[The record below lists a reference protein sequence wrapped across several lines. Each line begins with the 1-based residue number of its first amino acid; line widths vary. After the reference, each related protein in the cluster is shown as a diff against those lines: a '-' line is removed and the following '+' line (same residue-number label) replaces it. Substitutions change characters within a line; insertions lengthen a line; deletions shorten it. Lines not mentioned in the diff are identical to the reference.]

1 MLSRTHDFA
10 ALTAL
15 NIIFVTQPIPNISL
29 ATGLVAI
36 MACFLG
42 GLGPDIDDPT
52 SDFWHNF
59 PVGSFLG
66 ELLHPFLGGHR
77 LISHSFLGFLVISF
91 AVKYLLGLASSTFL
105 VNMGVV
111 WIAFVIGYVSHLI
124 MDALTTEGIP
134 LFFPIPIYVGFPP
147 LKILRIKTGGK
158 IEKGLVF
165 PGLLLINI
173 YLFYKFYPTYFNL
186 LKLFVK

>member
-1 MLSRTHDFA
+1 MTSRTHDLA

-15 NIIFVTQPIPNISL
+15 NIVIITQPILNISL
-29 ATGLVAI
+29 ATALVAI

-42 GLGPDIDDPT
+42 GLGPDMDDPT
-52 SDFWHNF
+52 SDLWHNF
-59 PVGSFLG
+59 PAGSLLG
-66 ELLHPFLGGHR
+66 KLLHPFLGGHR
-77 LISHSFLGFLVISF
+77 LISHSFLGFLIISF
-91 AVKYLLGLASSTFL
+91 VVKYLLGLASHTFL
-105 VNMGVV
+105 VNMGIV
-111 WIAFVIGYVSHLI
+111 WASFVIGYVSHLI
-124 MDALTTEGIP
+124 MDALTIEGIP

-173 YLFYKFYPTYFNL
+173 YLFYNFYPTYLDL
-186 LKLFVK
+186 LKLF